1 MFLKTVF
8 IIFPTSFPIT
18 YMFWGAFSAN
28 SFGVASL
35 SLGFGGGVESLSL
48 LGYGGGVEELSVDA
62 ELLSLVVE
70 PLSLLETELSVS
82 AGFGLDLV
90 FPAASL
96 IVLSASGSSRMQ

>member
-18 YMFWGAFSAN
+18 YMFWGAFSAS

-48 LGYGGGVEELSVDA
+48 LGDGS
-62 ELLSLVVE
+62 ELLSLDTE
-70 PLSLLETELSVS
+70 PSSLLETELSVS

-96 IVLSASGSSRMQ
+96 IVLSASGSSRIQ

>member
-18 YMFWGAFSAN
+18 YMFCGAFSAS

-35 SLGFGGGVESLSL
+35 SL
-48 LGYGGGVEELSVDA
+48 LGDGS
-62 ELLSLVVE
+62 ELLSLDTE
-70 PLSLLETELSVS
+70 PSSLLETELSVS
-82 AGFGLDLV
+82 VGFGLDLV

-96 IVLSASGSSRMQ
+96 IVLSASGSSRIQ

>member
-1 MFLKTVF
+1 VFLKTVF

-18 YMFWGAFSAN
+18 YMFWGAFSAS

-35 SLGFGGGVESLSL
+35 SLLGFGDGS
-48 LGYGGGVEELSVDA
+48 
-62 ELLSLVVE
+62 ELLSLDAELSLDVE

-82 AGFGLDLV
+82 ADYGLDLV
-90 FPAASL
+90 LPAASL

>member
-18 YMFWGAFSAN
+18 YMFWGAFSAS

-35 SLGFGGGVESLSL
+35 SLGLGGGFESLSL
-48 LGYGGGVEELSVDA
+48 LGFGDGS
-62 ELLSLVVE
+62 ELLSLDAELSLDVE

-82 AGFGLDLV
+82 ADYGLDLV
-90 FPAASL
+90 LPAASL

>member
-18 YMFWGAFSAN
+18 YMFWGAFSAS

-35 SLGFGGGVESLSL
+35 SLGLGGGFESLSL
-48 LGYGGGVEELSVDA
+48 LGFGDGS
-62 ELLSLVVE
+62 ELLSLDVE

-82 AGFGLDLV
+82 ADYGLDLV
-90 FPAASL
+90 LPAASL